1 MGGTSLEH
9 AKCSVPYIGINTVDQ
24 SAFPACFTELRFYR
38 NWKATVPHCPD
49 KDRAV
54 ICHDCQPSYQL
65 AMRKQGRCA
74 RPEVMFT
81 VDRAGGVVG
90 LTPEDRSRKSD
101 SAKARHAARRA
112 VAA

>member
-1 MGGTSLEH
+1 M
-9 AKCSVPYIGINTVDQ
+9 DQ
-24 SAFPACFTELRFYR
+24 EAFPRCFSELRFYR
-38 NWKATVPHCPD
+38 NWQATVPHCPD

-81 VDRAGGVVG
+81 IGLDGGVVG
-90 LTPEDRSRKSD
+90 MTPEDRTRKSD
-101 SAKARHAARRA
+101 SAKVWRAQRWALAA
-112 VAA
+112 